1 MVDFEIKLNEDDDD
15 DEEGDDERK
24 AWKCRQGR

>member
-1 MVDFEIKLNEDDDD
+1 LAKGEMMRGRGG

-24 AWKCRQGR
+24 RRR